1 MNETKEQLNHILK
14 ELTVNKM
21 WVDLTPT
28 TLLNNLDLDSL
39 DMLDLQIQIEKT
51 LGVEVAL
58 NNLNSFATIDDLYLK
73 IVSLQQKNG

>member
-14 ELTVNKM
+14 ELTVNKK
-21 WVDLTPT
+21 WVDLTPA

-39 DMLDLQIQIEKT
+39 DMLDLQMQIEKT

-58 NNLNSFATIDDLYLK
+58 KNLDSFATIDDLYSK
-73 IVSLQQKNG
+73 IVSLQQKND